1 MILCTCY
8 EILYDFYYK
17 KLEKFDELSIVM
29 SNFIATDKSIISHY
43 YNANC
48 ED

>member
-1 MILCTCY
+1 MYACY
-8 EILYDFYYK
+8 EILYDVFGK
-17 KLEKFDELSIVM
+17 KLEKFDDLFIVM

-43 YNANC
+43 YNASC